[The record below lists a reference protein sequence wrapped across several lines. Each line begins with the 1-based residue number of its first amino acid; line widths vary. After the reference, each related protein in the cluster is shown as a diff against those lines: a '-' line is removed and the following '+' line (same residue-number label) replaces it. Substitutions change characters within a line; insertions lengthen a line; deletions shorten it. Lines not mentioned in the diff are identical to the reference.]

1 MLCDACK
8 KNEATVHLTQ
18 IVDNKMQTIDLCE
31 GCSKAKGVDDPTG
44 FSLASLLV
52 GLGASQEE
60 APATAEAPHE
70 LACPK
75 CGFTAADF
83 KKAGRLGCSECYHTF
98 SDQLDGLLK
107 TMHKGTQHTG
117 KVPGSMKSRDQAEKV
132 RQLQLQLDQAVLKED
147 FEQAARLRDEIRRLK
162 GLLHPAQPGA
172 PL

>member
-31 GCSKAKGVDDPTG
+31 SCSKAKGVDDPTG

-60 APATAEAPHE
+60 TAAPSEAAAEE
-70 LACPK
+70 LRCAK

-83 KKAGRLGCSECYHTF
+83 KKAGRLGCSECYGTF
-98 SDQLDGLLK
+98 AEQLEGLLK
-107 TMHKGTQHTG
+107 TMHKGTKHTG
-117 KVPGSMKSRDQAEKV
+117 KVPGSLRYRDAAEKV
-132 RQLQLQLDQAVLKED
+132 RQMQFLLEQAIQAED
-147 FEQAARLRDEIRRLK
+147 FEKAAELRDEIKQLK
-162 GLLHPAQPGA
+162 AQTGPVA
-172 PL
+172 AA

>member
-31 GCSKAKGVDDPTG
+31 SCSKAKGVDDPTG

-60 APATAEAPHE
+60 TAAPAEAAAEDLHCA
-70 LACPK
+70 K

-83 KKAGRLGCSECYHTF
+83 KKAGRLGCSECYGTF
-98 SDQLDGLLK
+98 AEQLEGLLK
-107 TMHKGTQHTG
+107 TMHKGIKHTG
-117 KVPGSMKSRDQAEKV
+117 KVPGSMRYRDAAEKV
-132 RQLQLQLDQAVLKED
+132 RQMQSQLEQAIQAED
-147 FEQAARLRDEIRRLK
+147 FEKAAELRDEIKKLK
-162 GLLHPAQPGA
+162 AQAGPVA
-172 PL
+172 AA

>member
-60 APATAEAPHE
+60 ASAAAPTPESAQE

-83 KKAGRLGCSECYHTF
+83 KKAGRLGCAECYQTF
-98 SDQLDGLLK
+98 AEQLDGLLK
-107 TMHKGTQHTG
+107 TMHKGVKHVG
-117 KVPGSMKSRDQAEKV
+117 KVPGSLRSRDTAERV
-132 RQLQLQLDQAVLKED
+132 RQLQLLLDQAVLKED
-147 FEQAARLRDEIRRLK
+147 FEQAAQLRDEIRRLK
-162 GLLHPAQPGA
+162 NVSGPVQAA
-172 PL
+172 